1 MAVKIGDVTIRIGA
15 TTKQLEADLKKADRA
30 LQASSRKFTD
40 AGQKMSLAFTAPFAG
55 LAAIS
60 VVKFDAQIQAIGQVE
75 AALTSTGAVAGKTS
89 EELQKSASALQELT
103 TFGDEDI
110 LRGVTAQLLT
120 FTNVAGEQFDKAQ
133 LAALNLST
141 RLGTDLTSQTI
152 QLGKALNDPIKGIT
166 ALGRAGIQFSNEQ
179 KETIKRLTETNQIA
193 KAQDIILKELETQ
206 FGGSAEAAAKLGSGP
221 IKQLNNQFGDLL
233 EEFGKIISEAIIP
246 FVARLKNVVTAF
258 QGMDGATKKT
268 IVTVAALVATIGP
281 LLFIT
286 GKLIS
291 VYAGIVGP
299 VVKMIASLTAQAA
312 ASGAAAAAN
321 TGAAVT
327 TVAFGTA
334 LKATL
339 LVAAPYVAI
348 IGAIAGGIYLLYKN
362 YQAADKAGSTLT
374 DVQRES
380 EKAMAAE
387 KAQGDRLIKTINDES
402 KSKQDKKKA
411 LSDLIA
417 ISPEYFKGLTI
428 EKDGVKKIN
437 DQYNSYITNLKAA
450 SFARAAASKQD
461 EIAIQ
466 ILDKENRIR
475 SLREEQLKIEQNL
488 DQKGPKYI
496 KAALDVKQRFIN
508 ATILEIG
515 LLNKES
521 EGLSE
526 IIDKNKQVVDSTK
539 TGNDGTDTG
548 ISDGF
553 KKQLTEIQAELA
565 NVDKLFKAGLI
576 TPAEQAQQK
585 IKILEDRLKL
595 LVTNGFKPQSKA
607 VLDTKN
613 QIQGLKDG
621 QEAII
626 KPIQAFLQLIN
637 VIPGKLNPVAQQ
649 ASAVQLRFFEL
660 DQQLKAGT
668 ITSFEATAQKVEF
681 LNSEMQRLKDEGV
694 APTSAE
700 FLKLSNAYNEL
711 ATETDGVVKN
721 IAALITGVKDL
732 SDPFND
738 IETETFT
745 ELSKQITII
754 QDKTKAGLISDTDA
768 DVERINAIKSALNN
782 LIEQGLGESDLAKKL
797 QDQLKGIAPEVGK
810 PFEDIFDL
818 LGQKFEQIFKVPAG
832 KGKEAA
838 EAIAGGI
845 GSAFSTLSQLNANR
859 EAELDQYY
867 QKERALIDGSIGNE
881 ESKAAAIKALDEDV
895 AKKKRA
901 IARKQAAIDKASAIF
916 SATVNAANAVVKAL
930 TAGPILGP
938 ILAGLIGGLAAAQ
951 IAAIAAAPLPSLAI
965 GTDLVKSDG
974 LAMIHKGEAIVPADV
989 AKGGFSG
996 GNGIAQVSGRIQG
1009 TDIILVSDYAMN
1021 FKNRIR

>member
-55 LAAIS
+55 LATIS
-60 VVKFDAQIQAIGQVE
+60 VIKFDAQIQAIGQVE

-291 VYAGIVGP
+291 IYAGIVGP
-299 VVKMIASLTAQAA
+299 IVKMIASLTAQAA

-380 EKAMAAE
+380 EKSMAAE

-553 KKQLTEIQAELA
+553 KKQLAEIQAELA

-585 IKILEDRLKL
+585 IKLLEDRLKL
-595 LVTNGFKPQSKA
+595 LVINGFKPQSKA

-613 QIQGLKDG
+613 EIKGLQDG

-649 ASAVQLRFFEL
+649 ASALQLSFYEL
-660 DQQLKAGT
+660 ENAVTNGL
-668 ITSFEATAQKVEF
+668 ITPFEASQQKIDL
-681 LNSEMQRLKDEGV
+681 LNNELKRLSDEGLK
-694 APTSAE
+694 PTSKE
-700 FLKLSNAYNEL
+700 IQNVKDQLNEL
-711 ATETDGVVKN
+711 GV
-721 IAALITGVKDL
+721 ISFGDIKDL
-732 SDPFND
+732 SDP
-738 IETETFT
+738 IAELSGETLT
-745 ELSKQITII
+745 ELNKQITII

-797 QDQLKGIAPEVGK
+797 QEQLKGIAPEVGK
-810 PFEDIFDL
+810 PFEDIFDV

-974 LAMIHKGEAIVPADV
+974 LAMLHKGEAVVPAVV
-989 AKGGFSG
+989 AKGGF
-996 GNGIAQVSGRIQG
+996 NGS
-1009 TDIILVSDYAMN
+1009 
-1021 FKNRIR
+1021 